1 MRENGTNKNLRA
13 SIVLS
18 YVSMFLGIFVSI
30 LYTPFMLRSLG
41 QQQYGLYNM
50 AASAISYLNLFDLG
64 LGNAVVRYSTKYR
77 VEKRYVEAEYL
88 YGMFVKIFG
97 AISLLTLLIGTIL
110 IVNIDHIYTV
120 STGAEGIAQIRV
132 IMILMVISLA
142 VSFPGSVFG
151 SIITSY
157 EEFSFLKITTMIS
170 TILNPII
177 MIPLLV
183 LGYKATAMASVVL
196 LLNIVLIT
204 CNAIFVHKK
213 LKIRIR
219 FGKMDKSLLKEI
231 SGYSGFIFLAAIVDQ
246 LYWNTDKIIL
256 GARVGEVS
264 VAVYSVGSQIHTYF
278 QQFSWSISNV
288 FFPKITKMVFQ
299 DSKEALYR
307 FFLKVGRIQFFVL
320 FMIYSGFLIFG
331 KEFIQWWAGDGYQ
344 SAYYIAV
351 MVITGAIIPLI
362 QNTGVHIVQA
372 MNKHAFRS
380 ICYFAIAVL
389 NAISSYFLAVRWQGI
404 GCAFCTLIS
413 LLLGHGLAMNWYYK
427 NKLGLDIVDFWK
439 NICLIVVKYLPLVIV
454 SYFANT
460 LYTTN
465 DILFLLFKIVI
476 YVIFYA
482 MLTYFL
488 NMNHEEREIVL
499 GITRKVLKK

>member
-1 MRENGTNKNLRA
+1 MKKNLRI

-18 YVSMFLGIFVSI
+18 YVSMFLGIIVSV

-77 VEKRYVEAEYL
+77 LEGKYKEAEYL
-88 YGMFVKIFG
+88 YGMFMKIFG
-97 AISLLTLLIGTIL
+97 VISLLTILIGSLLII
-110 IVNIDHIYTV
+110 NIDRIYTV
-120 STGAEGIAQIRV
+120 STGTEGIYQIRL
-132 IMILMVISLA
+132 IMTLMVISLA
-142 VSFPGSVFG
+142 ISFPGSVYG
-151 SIITSY
+151 SIITAY
-157 EEFSFLKITTMIS
+157 EDFTFLKITAMIS

-177 MIPLLV
+177 MIPLLIF
-183 LGYKATAMASVVL
+183 GFKAIAMATVALV
-196 LLNIVLIT
+196 LNIIIII

-213 LKIRIR
+213 LKVKIR
-219 FGKMDKSLLKEI
+219 FGKVDKPLLMEI
-231 SGYSGFIFLAAIVDQ
+231 GKYSWFIFLGAVVDQ

-256 GARVGEVS
+256 GARIGEVS

-288 FFPKITKMVFQ
+288 FFPKVTKMVLQ
-299 DSKEALYR
+299 DSRDVLYC

-320 FMIYSGFLIFG
+320 FLIYSGFLIFG

-344 SAYYIAV
+344 SAYYIALIL
-351 MVITGAIIPLI
+351 ITGAIIPLI

-380 ICYFAIAVL
+380 VCYFCIAIMNAV
-389 NAISSYFLAVRWQGI
+389 SSYFLAVRWQGI
-404 GCAFCTLIS
+404 GCALCTLVS

-427 NKLGLDIVDFWK
+427 NRIGLDILNFWK
-439 NICLIVVKYLPLVIV
+439 NIFVIVIKFLPLVLI
-454 SYFANT
+454 SYFVNKIYIT
-460 LYTTN
+460 SN
-465 DILFLLFKIVI
+465 IFFLFFKISI
-476 YVIFYA
+476 YILGYI
-482 MLTYFL
+482 LTAYFV
-488 NMNHEEREIVL
+488 NMNCEEKGIIIGIV
-499 GITRKVLKK
+499 RKVVKR